1 VNESDGEKI
10 KLELYELLRNIVD
23 MPEAHHRLLLRS
35 IISCDRVD
43 VHQRT
48 HEVTTEIIKLIPDD
62 MKRKREGLYEIR
74 ALCPLCGGRGT
85 NTNEGFK
92 LDEGM
97 RRHLT
102 GDSNKGTACF
112 VMQAARR
119 LATWSW

>member
-1 VNESDGEKI
+1 MNESDGEKI
-10 KLELYELLRNIVD
+10 KLELYELLIAIVD

-43 VHQRT
+43 VRQQT
-48 HEVTTEIIKLIPDD
+48 HEVAAEIIKLIPDHK
-62 MKRKREGLYEIR
+62 KRKLKGLYEIR
-74 ALCPLCGGRGT
+74 AVCPLCGGRGM

-102 GDSNKGTACF
+102 GDSNKGSPCF